1 MNPIL
6 SKLRRTLLNF
16 SREYPVLRKVKL
28 IYSSF
33 LREYPALKKIK
44 LVYIFGTIFFFVTIY
59 FSILYNSNLKEKR
72 TQEITSFLSNDQTI
86 LLKNYM
92 LNQIKSPYLE
102 YDYIV
107 KDNDTIES
115 ILKK

>member
-44 LVYIFGTIFFFVTIY
+44 LVYIFGAIFSLSRSTLVSYT
-59 FSILYNSNLKEKR
+59 
-72 TQEITSFLSNDQTI
+72 TQI
-86 LLKNYM
+86 
-92 LNQIKSPYLE
+92 
-102 YDYIV
+102 
-107 KDNDTIES
+107 
-115 ILKK
+115 